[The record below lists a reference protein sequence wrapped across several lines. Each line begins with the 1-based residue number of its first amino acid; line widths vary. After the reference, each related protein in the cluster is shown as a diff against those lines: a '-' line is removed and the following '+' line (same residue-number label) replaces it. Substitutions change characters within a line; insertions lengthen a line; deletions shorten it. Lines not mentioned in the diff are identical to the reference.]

1 MKINIVG
8 FIREY
13 IERFSVIPIFIGTI
27 YLTIVFIM
35 QSISN
40 DITITGIFALF
51 LFCLSVLIM
60 TGIIKIFGE
69 KVVNCTLEYQN
80 AKSRLHSCII
90 FAITVSVFILYLA
103 GQYPGGMSPDTES
116 QYSQAVGQTNYND
129 WHPVLHTLL
138 FFTLPLKTGHHLG
151 FIVFLQL
158 VYFSLAFSYLSYVL
172 LVNGCPPRFVFFMCI
187 YIWSNPFMITYMM
200 YPWKDIAFTIFAVLL
215 FAYYIQVIC
224 TRGDWLSKR
233 RNQTLF
239 AAASVVC
246 MTMRHNGI
254 LFVLSLLFIAL
265 WHLQKKE
272 LLFTILFCCIGV
284 LGIRLLY
291 SGLAVEKPGMRT
303 IETAGLPA
311 TVWCNVM
318 QKNPMALP
326 EDTRSVFYT
335 LASQET
341 YETKY
346 NVTGSFNSIKWSGEF
361 ANNVLN
367 EMSYEE
373 IVLYTAQ
380 CFWYAPQESMEAVAK
395 LTEVVWGVG
404 GQDTPISVG
413 VSENTYGISYHPFT
427 FAEKIVNQVKNFF
440 SIGIGNILFGSHGVK
455 LLLLLILACL
465 LLAGHRISAM
475 HIIPLF
481 CYNFGTMLLLSGR
494 DYRFFLLNIPLL
506 FPIIFIMLKDQRKF
520 REKETALIDS

>member
-1 MKINIVG
+1 MKINIVR
-8 FIREY
+8 FIRGY
-13 IERFSVIPIFIGTI
+13 AKRLQTIPIFIGTI
-27 YLTIVFIM
+27 YLTIILIM

-60 TGIIKIFGE
+60 TGIMKIFGG
-69 KVVNCTLEYQN
+69 KVVNCTFEYQN
-80 AKSRLHSCII
+80 AKSKLYGSII
-90 FAITVSVFILYLA
+90 FAITVGVFILYLA
-103 GQYPGGMSPDTES
+103 GQYPGGMSPDTVV
-116 QYSQAVGQTNYND
+116 QYSQAVGETNYND

-172 LVNGCPPRFVFFMCI
+172 LVNGCPPKFVFFMSI
-187 YIWSNPFMITYMM
+187 YIWINPFMITYMM
-200 YPWKDIAFTIFAVLL
+200 YPWKDIAFMIFAVLL

-233 RNQTLF
+233 RNQILF
-239 AAASVVC
+239 VATAVVC
-246 MTMRHNGI
+246 MTIRHNGI
-254 LFVLSLLFIAL
+254 LFVLPLFFIAL
-265 WHLQKKE
+265 RHLLKKE
-272 LLFTILFCCIGV
+272 LLFTIIFCCIGI

-291 SGLAVEKPGMRT
+291 SYLAVEKPGGRT
-303 IETAGLPA
+303 LEVAGLPA

-326 EDTRSVFYT
+326 EDTRNAFYT

-341 YETKY
+341 YETEY
-346 NVTGSFNSIKWSGEF
+346 VTGNFNVIKVSDNF
-361 ANNVLN
+361 ADDVLN
-367 EMSYEE
+367 EMSYGD
-373 IVLYTAQ
+373 IILYTAQ

-395 LTEVVWGVG
+395 LTELVWGVG
-404 GQDTPISVG
+404 GKDNPISIIIN
-413 VSENTYGISYHPFT
+413 ENSYGISYQPFPSV
-427 FAEKIVNQVKNFF
+427 EEIVSQIKNFF
-440 SIGIGNILFGSHGVK
+440 SIGIGNILFGSHGYK

-465 LLAGHRISAM
+465 LLTGHRISVI

-506 FPIIFIMLKDQRKF
+506 FPTIFIMLKDQRKF
-520 REKETALIDS
+520 KEKETALVDI